1 MRPQSRTVILIAM
14 TVCCLFTP
22 RLRAQDKGLT
32 LPLDPIPDKADLSK
46 FDLATYDLTIEDV
59 SKKDPPPKKPVA
71 PGSAKLPDA
80 KPLTIVPCAPS
91 VTHAYSAGVCSIEV
105 NRQQPGSPLPV
116 VVPKGTIVKVVVT
129 NRPDQ
134 ENILFVQT
142 TDAIPPPDYGLALV
156 KLLLPVVPDINKR
169 SQFEGP
175 ATFQE
180 YENLHL
186 APFSIEKSQQDYASQ
201 ELDKEQQYLDAVTN
215 VIDAAKKDQAE
226 RFGPKPPKTQTEYD
240 AHFDVLREQ
249 VLSLAKRAGAY
260 PLPTGVIRALE
271 AELPAKTAICYSKS
285 AGVAQESCL
294 DDLKPLQITQAK
306 LTDQLAKVQ
315 AKKTAVAALREAI
328 IGLPQA
334 GDFVD
339 VVPASSINHKAG
351 IKISAKDVFS
361 GITTDVATVTISWQ
375 GTNFSLST
383 GLLISTLPSR
393 TFANTANV
401 TNGVLAG
408 GNTVTEQDIRPSYV
422 TPTAMF
428 NWEPLAFG
436 RSQGFGIDLTVGLG
450 ANLTTK
456 SADYAAGISLR
467 IKNVFLTPVVD
478 FGREVELSNGV
489 KVGDTSLGTLSTVP
503 TEQHFKPNFGFAISY
518 RIPTP

>member
-1 MRPQSRTVILIAM
+1 MRQQSRIALHIAI
-14 TVCCLFTP
+14 TVCCLFTT
-22 RLRAQDKGLT
+22 RLRAQDKPLI
-32 LPLDPIPDKADLSK
+32 LPLDPIPYKVDISK
-46 FDLATYDLTIEDV
+46 FDLTTYDLTSEDV
-59 SKKDPPPKKPVA
+59 SKKDPAAKKPVA
-71 PGSAKLPDA
+71 PGSAKLPDT
-80 KPLTIVPCAPS
+80 KPLTIVPCAAS
-91 VTHAYSAGVCSIEV
+91 VTHAYSAGICSIGV

-116 VVPKGTIVKVVVT
+116 VVPKGTIVKIVVT

-142 TDAIPPPDYGLALV
+142 TDAIPPPDYGLALL

-180 YENLHL
+180 YKSLHL
-186 APFSIEKSQQDYASQ
+186 APTSTEQLQQDYASQ

-226 RFGPKPPKTQTEYD
+226 RFGPKPPKTQAEYD
-240 AHFDVLREQ
+240 AHFDVLRDQ
-249 VLSLAKRAGAY
+249 ILSLAKKASGY
-260 PLPTGVIRALE
+260 PLPIGVIRALE
-271 AELPAKTAICYSKS
+271 AELPAKTAICYSRP
-285 AGVAQESCL
+285 AGPAQDSCL
-294 DDLKPLQITQAK
+294 DDLKQLQITQAK

-328 IGLPQA
+328 VGLPQA
-334 GDFVD
+334 GDFID
-339 VVPASSINHKAG
+339 VVPASAVNHKAG

-361 GITTDVATVTISWQ
+361 GTSTDVATVTITWQ

-401 TNGVLAG
+401 TNGVLSG

-428 NWEPLAFG
+428 NWEPLALG
-436 RSQGFGIDLTVGLG
+436 RSQNFGLDLTAGLG

-489 KVGDTSLGTLSTVP
+489 KVGDPSLGTLSTVP

-518 RIPTP
+518 RVPIP